1 MPELSQAPLSYL
13 LNFVQD
19 TTIPKKMQACPFSIS
34 LLPPIIAELDTSG
47 EIN

>member
-1 MPELSQAPLSYL
+1 
-13 LNFVQD
+13 
-19 TTIPKKMQACPFSIS
+19 MQARPSPIS